1 MGEYAIRVRYNII
14 MAKDV
19 SFSLDT
25 TGGEEILQKMAAP
38 IVKQSADAIAQ
49 RATSMA
55 QSMTSNPPSITVSTM
70 VGTIKRGVR
79 AIATVKSEGTD
90 AHSNYVGHLALT
102 KSKDA
107 GRVN

>member
-1 MGEYAIRVRYNII
+1 MRYNIV

-25 TGGEEILQKMAAP
+25 GGGEEILQKMAAP
-38 IVKQSADAIAQ
+38 IIKQSADAIAQ
-49 RATSMA
+49 RATSMV
-55 QSMTSNPPSITVSTM
+55 QSMTSNPPSISVSTT

-79 AIATVKSEGTD
+79 AIATITAQGSD

-102 KSKDA
+102 KAKDA